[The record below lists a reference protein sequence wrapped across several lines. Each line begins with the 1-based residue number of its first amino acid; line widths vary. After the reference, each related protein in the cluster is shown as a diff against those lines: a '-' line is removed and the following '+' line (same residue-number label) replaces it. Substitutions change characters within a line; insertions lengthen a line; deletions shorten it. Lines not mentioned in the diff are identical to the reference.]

1 MKSWSMR
8 LKFFNVKN
16 CALYI
21 LPNLNIANMSNTFF
35 AVLPSNTNGINP
47 RNEPNRPN
55 NFRIKLPKKIRFDG
69 TWAMGLHSIVSQ
81 TV

>member
-1 MKSWSMR
+1 
-8 LKFFNVKN
+8 
-16 CALYI
+16 
-21 LPNLNIANMSNTFF
+21 MSNTFF
-35 AVLPSNTNGINP
+35 AVLPSNTNGLNP